1 MKARDLH
8 NACKEF
14 DQLQDEE
21 KVLTNKLQEMDA
33 HPPSDVYLSSR
44 DRQVLIPSLFLSDLP
59 KNIMHAVFG
68 PSINLIIYN
77 VDETVT

>member
-14 DQLQDEE
+14 DVLQEEE
-21 KVLTNKLQEMDA
+21 KNLSLKLQEMDA

-44 DRQVLIPSLFLSDLP
+44 DRQVKSFI
-59 KNIMHAVFG
+59 KFG
-68 PSINLIIYN
+68 PFVSS
-77 VDETVT
+77 E

>member
-44 DRQVLIPSLFLSDLP
+44 DRQVTFITITSL
-59 KNIMHAVFG
+59 
-68 PSINLIIYN
+68 
-77 VDETVT
+77 E